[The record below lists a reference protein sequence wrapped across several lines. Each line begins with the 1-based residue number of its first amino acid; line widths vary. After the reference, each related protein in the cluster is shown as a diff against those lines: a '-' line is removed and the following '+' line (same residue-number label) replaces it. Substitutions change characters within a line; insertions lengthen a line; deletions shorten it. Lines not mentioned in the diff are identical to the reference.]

1 LRSDVQTTRNAH
13 RFNGICDQR
22 EVIEVEGEEILLT
35 IPQEPSGGELVD
47 SGDRVEAGATL
58 LRDFVEAGL

>member
-1 LRSDVQTTRNAH
+1 VT
-13 RFNGICDQR
+13 
-22 EVIEVEGEEILLT
+22 EGEEILLT

-58 LRDFVEAGL
+58 LRDFTEAGL